1 MVGFFFGFFLFL
13 FLGLMGKEEL
23 EMWKGEKNPK
33 AVGLIYSDTKFD
45 VGRSKSNFYTE
56 KLTQTR

>member
-1 MVGFFFGFFLFL
+1 
-13 FLGLMGKEEL
+13 MGKEEL